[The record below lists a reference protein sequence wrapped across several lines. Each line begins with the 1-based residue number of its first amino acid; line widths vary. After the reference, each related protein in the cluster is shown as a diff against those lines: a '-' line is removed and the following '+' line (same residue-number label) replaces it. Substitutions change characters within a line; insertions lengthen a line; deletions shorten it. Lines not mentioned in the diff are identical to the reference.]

1 MDMAVTLPILS
12 PISYFSS
19 TKGDNKNNSDV
30 MHFIDSESNSNK
42 NHQAGGRQL
51 MYERDIVEEVN
62 FVNPTAKSFILN
74 RASFA
79 AEQKRAA

>member
-1 MDMAVTLPILS
+1 
-12 PISYFSS
+12 
-19 TKGDNKNNSDV
+19 
-30 MHFIDSESNSNK
+30 
-42 NHQAGGRQL
+42 